1 MRAGA
6 GDHRSALGRRVAQR
20 RPEPAR
26 VLDCLRD
33 RARHVRG
40 DLDHRLEQLG
50 LDPALV
56 RGGFRDLV
64 EARDELVA
72 LLVEQLELLLD
83 AQAEGRAFAE
93 VEVYAVTRLAV
104 SGS

>member
-1 MRAGA
+1 MCC
-6 GDHRSALGRRVAQR
+6 H
-20 RPEPAR
+20 
-26 VLDCLRD
+26 
-33 RARHVRG
+33 
-40 DLDHRLEQLG
+40 LDHRLEQLG

-56 RGGFRDLV
+56 GRRLRDLV

-83 AQAEGRAFAE
+83 AEAERRALAE
-93 VEVYAVTRLAV
+93 VDLDAYAGMRSAV

>member
-1 MRAGA
+1 V
-6 GDHRSALGRRVAQR
+6 GRH
-20 RPEPAR
+20 
-26 VLDCLRD
+26 LHD
-33 RARHVRG
+33 G
-40 DLDHRLEQLG
+40 LEELG

-56 RGGFRDLV
+56 RGRLGDLV
-64 EARDELVA
+64 ETRDELIA

-83 AQAEGRAFAE
+83 AQAEGRALAE

>member
-1 MRAGA
+1 V
-6 GDHRSALGRRVAQR
+6 RRH
-20 RPEPAR
+20 
-26 VLDCLRD
+26 LDDGLK
-33 RARHVRG
+33 
-40 DLDHRLEQLG
+40 QLG

-56 RGGFRDLV
+56 RRRLCDLV

-83 AQAEGRAFAE
+83 AQAEGRALAE
-93 VEVYAVTRLAV
+93 LGFYAGTRSAV

>member
-1 MRAGA
+1 V
-6 GDHRSALGRRVAQR
+6 GRH
-20 RPEPAR
+20 
-26 VLDCLRD
+26 LDD
-33 RARHVRG
+33 G
-40 DLDHRLEQLG
+40 LEELG

-56 RGGFRDLV
+56 RGRLGDLV
-64 EARDELVA
+64 ETRDELIA

-93 VEVYAVTRLAV
+93 VEVYAVTRSAV

>member
-1 MRAGA
+1 
-6 GDHRSALGRRVAQR
+6 
-20 RPEPAR
+20 
-26 VLDCLRD
+26 
-33 RARHVRG
+33 VRG

-56 RGGFRDLV
+56 RRGLRDLV

-83 AQAEGRAFAE
+83 AEAERRALPE
-93 VEVYAVTRLAV
+93 VDLDAYAGMRSAV

>member
-1 MRAGA
+1 V
-6 GDHRSALGRRVAQR
+6 GRH
-20 RPEPAR
+20 
-26 VLDCLRD
+26 LDDGLEELR
-33 RARHVRG
+33 
-40 DLDHRLEQLG
+40 

-56 RGGFRDLV
+56 RRRLGDLV
-64 EARDELVA
+64 ETRDELIA

-93 VEVYAVTRLAV
+93 VEVYAVTRSAV